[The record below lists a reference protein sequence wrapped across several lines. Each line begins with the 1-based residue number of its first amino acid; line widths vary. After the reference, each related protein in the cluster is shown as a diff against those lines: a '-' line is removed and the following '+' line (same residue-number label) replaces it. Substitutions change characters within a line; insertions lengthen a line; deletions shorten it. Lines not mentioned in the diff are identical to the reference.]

1 MARRQHHN
9 SISLFP
15 FLAVLV
21 CAMGSLILLLLVM
34 TRKMHNDQEK
44 DAAAAVMIASDLSSQ
59 TDRVAEIAD
68 LGSQI
73 RMAQTTLSSLQSQSA
88 ALNTSVDERQQQIVT
103 LNDELAGL
111 QEQLRKSGGGETVG
125 VSETLKEA
133 RELKAKEVALLRQ
146 LKESERLLYEK
157 QQLLTNA
164 DDASKEAELVLQEKH
179 SDLIRLRAQVKDAKT
194 KAAAVSG
201 TATLLQFSNST
212 GTSRTPIVVDVTEK
226 GFEILPNE
234 IRITAAEMEG
244 FPVRDNPFL
253 SAVLTA
259 HRFRSG
265 NSVTDEPYVLL
276 LVRPD
281 GSLPFYA
288 AQKILM
294 ESGVHFGYELLE
306 PDQTIVAGEVDPA
319 EVPAVQQ
326 SIQEALRR
334 RENMYAKLMA
344 IAQQNGS
351 LPGPDGQLQSG
362 ANARRLTVRPDGRVM
377 MDEGPSRRPLDG
389 RFYAG
394 GVAPPPS
401 LMQNRPAGGYRGL
414 DPDKMTAAD
423 AEKLAD
429 EFAARY
435 AKQQAVRTSEATFSE
450 TPGSAGSS
458 SVPSDGTD
466 SLRSPAEKKFAE
478 SMFGGDGSLQSEA
491 VAKRPAGSN
500 AEQTARETDQTL
512 FAGTTTQKPETK
524 PAEDYGFASSLASTA
539 EGRQKKTKLSSI
551 PVTPEESLLASGQAD
566 NLPSTGSPDLSKVD
580 PDLLK
585 RLNGGKK
592 APNSLSTPV
601 GVTVFLDEHHMT
613 VGQQSAVEIDASKL
627 DAAFV
632 TLLTGINTEVSD
644 ADLKPNEPVMPIV
657 KFVVS
662 PGGEKWRI
670 PLSRSLKGAGIRSAT
685 VYELTPYMAFQD
697 STGRAKIDNDEVN

>member
-59 TDRVAEIAD
+59 TDRVAEIGD
-68 LGSQI
+68 LEAQI

-88 ALNTSVDERQQQIVT
+88 AINTSVGERQQQIVT

-111 QEQLRKSGGGETVG
+111 QEQLRKCGGGETIG

-133 RELKAKEVALLRQ
+133 RELKAKEAALLRQ

-179 SDLIRLRAQVKDAKT
+179 SDLIRLRAQVEDAKT
-194 KAAAVSG
+194 KAATVSG
-201 TATLLQFSNST
+201 TATLLEFSNST

-244 FPVRDNPFL
+244 FPVKDNPFL

-401 LMQNRPAGGYRGL
+401 LLQNRPAGGYRGL
-414 DPDKMTAAD
+414 DPDRMTAAD

-435 AKQQAVRTSEATFSE
+435 AKQQAVRSSEATFSE
-450 TPGSAGSS
+450 TPGPTGPSS
-458 SVPSDGTD
+458 MPPDGTD
-466 SLRSPAEKKFAE
+466 SLRSPGEKKFAD
-478 SMFGGDGSLQSEA
+478 SMFGSDGSLQSAA
-491 VAKRPAGSN
+491 VAKQSADSN
-500 AEQTARETDQTL
+500 PEKSARETDQTL
-512 FAGTTTQKPETK
+512 FAGTTTQKTDTK
-524 PAEDYGFASSLASTA
+524 PAEDYSFASSLASTND
-539 EGRQKKTKLSSI
+539 GRLQKTNPSSI
-551 PVTPEESLLASGQAD
+551 PVTPEESLLASGQAN

-662 PGGEKWRI
+662 PGGERWRI
-670 PLSRSLKGAGIRSAT
+670 SLSRSLKGSGIRSAT

-697 STGRAKIDNDEVN
+697 NTGRAKVKNDEMN

>member
-68 LGSQI
+68 LEAQI
-73 RMAQTTLSSLQSQSA
+73 RMAQITLSSLQSQSA
-88 ALNTSVDERQQQIVT
+88 AINTSVGERQQQIVT

-111 QEQLRKSGGGETVG
+111 QEQLRKCGGGETIG

-133 RELKAKEVALLRQ
+133 RELKAKEAALLRQ

-179 SDLIRLRAQVKDAKT
+179 SDLIRLRAQVEDAKT
-194 KAAAVSG
+194 KAATVSG
-201 TATLLQFSNST
+201 TATLLEFSNST

-244 FPVRDNPFL
+244 FPVKDNPFL

-414 DPDKMTAAD
+414 DPDRMTAAD

-435 AKQQAVRTSEATFSE
+435 AKQQAVRSSEATFSE
-450 TPGSAGSS
+450 TPGPTGPSS
-458 SVPSDGTD
+458 MPPDGTD
-466 SLRSPAEKKFAE
+466 SLRSPGEKKFAD
-478 SMFGGDGSLQSEA
+478 SMFGSDGSLQSAA
-491 VAKRPAGSN
+491 VAKRAAGSN
-500 AEQTARETDQTL
+500 AEQSARETDQTL
-512 FAGTTTQKPETK
+512 FAGTTTQKTDTK
-524 PAEDYGFASSLASTA
+524 PAEDYSFASSLASTND
-539 EGRQKKTKLSSI
+539 GRLQKTNPSSI
-551 PVTPEESLLASGQAD
+551 PVTPEESLLASGQAN

-662 PGGEKWRI
+662 PGGERWRI
-670 PLSRSLKGAGIRSAT
+670 SLSRSLKGSGIRSAT

-697 STGRAKIDNDEVN
+697 STGRAKIKNDEMN

>member
-377 MDEGPSRRPLDG
+377 MDEGPSRRPLDE

-478 SMFGGDGSLQSEA
+478 SMFGGDSSLQSEA

>member
-68 LGSQI
+68 LEAQI
-73 RMAQTTLSSLQSQSA
+73 RMAQITLSSLQSQSA
-88 ALNTSVDERQQQIVT
+88 AINTSVGERQQQIVT

-111 QEQLRKSGGGETVG
+111 QEQLRKCGGGETIG

-133 RELKAKEVALLRQ
+133 RELKAKEAALLRQ

-179 SDLIRLRAQVKDAKT
+179 SDLIRLRAQVEDAKT
-194 KAAAVSG
+194 KAATVSG
-201 TATLLQFSNST
+201 TATLLEFSNST

-244 FPVRDNPFL
+244 FPVKDNPFL

-414 DPDKMTAAD
+414 DPDRMTAAD

-435 AKQQAVRTSEATFSE
+435 AKQQAVRSSEATFSE
-450 TPGSAGSS
+450 TPGPTGPSS
-458 SVPSDGTD
+458 MPPDGTD
-466 SLRSPAEKKFAE
+466 SLRSPGEKKFAD
-478 SMFGGDGSLQSEA
+478 SMFGSDGSLQSAA
-491 VAKRPAGSN
+491 VAKQSADSN
-500 AEQTARETDQTL
+500 PEKSARETDQTL
-512 FAGTTTQKPETK
+512 FAGTTTQKTDTK
-524 PAEDYGFASSLASTA
+524 PAEDYSFASSLASTND
-539 EGRQKKTKLSSI
+539 GRLQKTNPSSI
-551 PVTPEESLLASGQAD
+551 PVTPEESLLASGQAN

-662 PGGEKWRI
+662 PGGERWRI
-670 PLSRSLKGAGIRSAT
+670 SLSRSLKGSGIRSAT

-697 STGRAKIDNDEVN
+697 NTGRAKVKNDEMN

>member
-68 LGSQI
+68 LEAQI
-73 RMAQTTLSSLQSQSA
+73 RMAQITLSSLQSQSA
-88 ALNTSVDERQQQIVT
+88 AINTSVGERQQQIVT

-111 QEQLRKSGGGETVG
+111 QEQLRKCGGGETIG

-133 RELKAKEVALLRQ
+133 RELKAKEAALLRQ

-179 SDLIRLRAQVKDAKT
+179 SDLIRLRAQVEDAKT
-194 KAAAVSG
+194 KAATVSG
-201 TATLLQFSNST
+201 TATLLEFSNST

-244 FPVRDNPFL
+244 FPVKDNPFL

-414 DPDKMTAAD
+414 DPDRMTAAD

-435 AKQQAVRTSEATFSE
+435 AKQQAVRSSEATFSE
-450 TPGSAGSS
+450 TPGPTGPSS
-458 SVPSDGTD
+458 MPPDGTD
-466 SLRSPAEKKFAE
+466 SLRSPGEKKFAD
-478 SMFGGDGSLQSEA
+478 SMFGSDGSLQSAA
-491 VAKRPAGSN
+491 VAKRAAGSN
-500 AEQTARETDQTL
+500 AEQSARETDQTL
-512 FAGTTTQKPETK
+512 FAGTTTQKTDTK
-524 PAEDYGFASSLASTA
+524 PAEDYSFASSLASTND
-539 EGRQKKTKLSSI
+539 GRLQKTNPSSI
-551 PVTPEESLLASGQAD
+551 PVTPEESLLASGQAN

-662 PGGEKWRI
+662 PGGERWRI
-670 PLSRSLKGAGIRSAT
+670 SLSRSLKGSGIRSAT

-697 STGRAKIDNDEVN
+697 NTGRAKVKNDEMN